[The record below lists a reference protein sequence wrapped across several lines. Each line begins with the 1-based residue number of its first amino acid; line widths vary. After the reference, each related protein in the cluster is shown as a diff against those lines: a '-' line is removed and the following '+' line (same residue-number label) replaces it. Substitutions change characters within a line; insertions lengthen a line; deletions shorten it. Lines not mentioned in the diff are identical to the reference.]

1 MSVNKQPVDYVI
13 LKDKDITIT
22 KKHPV
27 IKFITTTL
35 IVIVSVM
42 GFLLFSY
49 AASCCAVDAYVNTY
63 QPR

>member
-1 MSVNKQPVDYVI
+1 MSLTKQPVDYVI
-13 LKDKDITIT
+13 LKDVTIT

-35 IVIVSVM
+35 IVIVSLI
-42 GFLLFSY
+42 GFLVFSY
-49 AASCCAVDAYVNTY
+49 AASCCAGKSYENIY

>member
-1 MSVNKQPVDYVI
+1 MSVTKQPVDYVI
-13 LKDKDITIT
+13 LKGKDITII

-35 IVIVSVM
+35 IVIVSLI
-42 GFLLFSY
+42 GFLVFSY
-49 AASCCAVDAYVNTY
+49 AASCCAVDSYVNVY